1 MPALEI
7 NSMRVIL
14 IKSFIFILCL
24 APFGCKEET
33 VDPIVPEV
41 YETST
46 LITSRTQDEI
56 RAFAKS
62 RNLPISADEI
72 ESGVDV
78 YKVTYKTTFNGQSII
93 ASGLVI
99 LPQTHKAV
107 GMLSFQHGTII
118 AHSEAPSETPPTSE
132 LMTFYA
138 TIASPG
144 FIGVIP
150 DFIGFGASKDL
161 LHPYYLEKPT
171 ADAVVDNLKAAREF
185 ALLSGLNFNG
195 KLFLAGY
202 SQGGYATMAAHKSI
216 EENGLENFN
225 LIASFPSSGGYDI
238 KGVQEFFFD
247 QQTYSQPFYIAFV
260 AYSYK
265 TYLGWQQPLTDFF
278 QPTYA
283 AKIPGLFNGQNSSSE
298 INDQLTT
305 EIPSL
310 ISPDLL
316 QNIDTDPRY
325 SYINEAFIDNSL
337 TDWTPKVKMFMYH
350 GDLDI
355 TVPYQNSVDV
365 YNHFIQNGASS
376 EVVSFTTL
384 PYANHSGGVAPYL
397 IAFINKLLTLK

>member
-1 MPALEI
+1 
-7 NSMRVIL
+7 MRAFLNRLFVIL
-14 IKSFIFILCL
+14 LCI
-24 APFGCKEET
+24 APFGCKEDL

-41 YETST
+41 YETSS
-46 LITSRTQDEI
+46 LLTSRTQEQIRAFVSSKGLPIASDEI
-56 RAFAKS
+56 R
-62 RNLPISADEI
+62 
-72 ESGVDV
+72 SGVDV
-78 YKVTYKTTFNGQSII
+78 YKVTYKTTMDGDNIL

-99 LPQTHKAV
+99 LPQTSAGV

-118 AHSEAPSETPPTSE
+118 AHSEAPSETPPSSD
-132 LMTFYA
+132 LMSFYA
-138 TIASPG
+138 AMASPG
-144 FIGVIP
+144 FIGVVP

-216 EENGLENFN
+216 EENGLENFD

-238 KGVQEFFFD
+238 KGVQEFFFE

-260 AYSYK
+260 AQSYR

-278 QPTYA
+278 QASYA
-283 AKIPGLFNGQNSSSE
+283 TKIPGLFNGQYSSGD
-298 INDQLTT
+298 INGELTE

-310 ISPDLL
+310 INPDLL
-316 QNIDTDPRY
+316 QNINTDPKY
-325 SYINEAFIDNSL
+325 DYINEAFIDNSL

-365 YNHFIQNGASS
+365 YNHFIQNGASPQ
-376 EVVSFTTL
+376 VVSFTTL
-384 PYANHSGGVAPYL
+384 PYATHSSGVTPYL
-397 IAFINKLLTLK
+397 IAFINKVLELK